1 MTQRKLTRTDPD
13 PLPLV
18 EYDPEWARRF
28 EEEKARILN
37 AIGDKIVAIEHYGS
51 TAVSGLGAK
60 PIIDILIAVR
70 NLDNYRECIIP
81 LRELSYEY
89 RPINEILIPGTRYF
103 RKGTSGANTH
113 HIRMVEADSNL
124 WYDYLLFRD
133 YLRTHPDEAEKY
145 YELKKALHSKLGRR
159 LPMDAKKPYI
169 ESVIAKARTETGPSA
184 GSNPVLPETRR
195 I

>member
-60 PIIDILIAVR
+60 PI
-70 NLDNYRECIIP
+70 Y
-81 LRELSYEY
+81 
-89 RPINEILIPGTRYF
+89 
-103 RKGTSGANTH
+103 
-113 HIRMVEADSNL
+113 
-124 WYDYLLFRD
+124 
-133 YLRTHPDEAEKY
+133 
-145 YELKKALHSKLGRR
+145 
-159 LPMDAKKPYI
+159 
-169 ESVIAKARTETGPSA
+169 
-184 GSNPVLPETRR
+184 
-195 I
+195 